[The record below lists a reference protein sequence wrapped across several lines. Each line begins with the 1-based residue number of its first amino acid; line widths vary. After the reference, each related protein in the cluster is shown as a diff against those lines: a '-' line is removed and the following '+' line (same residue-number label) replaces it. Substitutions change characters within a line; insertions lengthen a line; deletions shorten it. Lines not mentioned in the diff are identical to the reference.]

1 MELKFKEFNS
11 YKHLTEKDLKSD
23 YYKPEY
29 GFDLS
34 LLPTLSL
41 QEQLAPFILERGNTL
56 TFLSLYID
64 RRSYMLF
71 AEFISNCYPDL
82 ESMLDL
88 DVESATARMIGFLH
102 DKNINPRRKQI
113 DGFVLHPAIR
123 YISQAHFYCLPKD
136 NFIFYRDLDCYKD
149 VPKKKQSSAHYHP
162 EYFFNLNVLP
172 SSLIE
177 EFREFITAK
186 GKELSFTSITNE
198 RRCFGHIAD
207 FLCDTYPSIKRGGAP
222 LAGCKGRALNSL
234 SREWD
239 KTDGTVF

>member
-71 AEFISNCYPDL
+71 AEFISTCYPDL

-88 DVESATARMIGFLH
+88 DV
-102 DKNINPRRKQI
+102 
-113 DGFVLHPAIR
+113 
-123 YISQAHFYCLPKD
+123 
-136 NFIFYRDLDCYKD
+136 
-149 VPKKKQSSAHYHP
+149 
-162 EYFFNLNVLP
+162 
-172 SSLIE
+172 
-177 EFREFITAK
+177 
-186 GKELSFTSITNE
+186 
-198 RRCFGHIAD
+198 
-207 FLCDTYPSIKRGGAP
+207 
-222 LAGCKGRALNSL
+222 
-234 SREWD
+234 
-239 KTDGTVF
+239 